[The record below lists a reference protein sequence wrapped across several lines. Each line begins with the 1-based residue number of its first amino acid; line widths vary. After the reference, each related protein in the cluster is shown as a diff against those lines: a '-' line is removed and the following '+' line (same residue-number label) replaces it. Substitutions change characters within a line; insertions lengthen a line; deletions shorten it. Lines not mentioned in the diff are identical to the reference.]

1 MKPSFLILLALTGAL
16 LAGTSHA
23 AAEADLL
30 VAYDQSHS
38 SAVGGQDN
46 ANVLALNAVA
56 GSNLINERSGTGA
69 RVRVV
74 GYYQAAQY
82 SYQRTSKGGF
92 VGWMANYDSRLSDVV
107 DAGNARG
114 ADLVTF
120 LCVTTADGAGA
131 VAQQPGR
138 YSCFDPG
145 QFWSAV
151 VAHELAGHNYGCDHR
166 GGRGK
171 PGSKTVM
178 MHNYCEGGGS
188 TPPYFYSNPNI
199 WLNSNRLI
207 GEGSCLGAAA
217 NGGDNAYLVSTAA
230 QAVADR
236 HGRVITAPNLGSV
249 TRRWLFNQAAA
260 NAPAGTTVTD
270 SISGTALATVQGSGA
285 TFTGTGLK
293 IPGGASGSGAAYLQ
307 LPGGV
312 LSGYANATV
321 EIWAKTI
328 SVQNWAR
335 LLDFNNGTA
344 NYLTLTAARG
354 TNGSAQRFESI
365 VGGSAVT
372 LDSDLPTANNALHHY
387 AIVYASTGAGTGRW
401 TWYRDGDE
409 VAYLDVSYALT
420 SFPDVNNWLGRSAY
434 GADSLAN
441 CEYSEVRISNVAMTR
456 DQVAANAALGPNHV
470 ASNVSLTADDPWG
483 GTSSFT
489 SAGGWSDGLA
499 PGAGKTYDTL
509 NRRIITPG
517 FTGNS
522 FTFAGSALKVYGGS
536 FVFGGNAGAGSATI
550 TVNNLSFQGS
560 ELLHA
565 GVGTC
570 NLAGNLNIGSEGA
583 MVRAAGGSFN
593 LSTNLS
599 GSGEMLHVNNT
610 VTLSGSNNGF
620 TGKTVVG
627 DGRFG
632 RLSIDSEARLGG
644 NPASFTAD
652 QLTLNR
658 GVLFTTSNMA
668 IDDSNRGIRIG
679 ASAGL
684 FNVAP
689 DSTLTIA
696 SPLTGTTSGDTLLT
710 APIYPNP
717 VSGMLIKENTG
728 TLVFTHPNNCH
739 VGEIII
745 NGGTLRLDGA
755 GRFNNGDTPMPVVIN
770 GTLNLNTT
778 SNQIFGGAISGA
790 GTFLKN
796 NSGTTTLSA
805 ANTFSGPVTINA
817 GTLFANAGNAAT
829 NRALSYA
836 GAITVNSGATLRSSS
851 NALFGWD
858 GTQAKPI
865 TVNAGGTLTTNA
877 ANDDV
882 NVGTITLNGGTL
894 ASGGASPAWGSWNF
908 KRVSGGKL
916 VATENSLVTAV
927 NIGLGTNNTVEVAAG
942 KTLTVSGTITDLASD
957 GVSAL
962 VKSNGT
968 GTLVL
973 SNANTYT
980 GATIINAGTLSLTGS
995 LGAASA
1001 VTIAN
1006 AAILTGT
1013 GTVNGSLSF
1022 SAGAIHAPGNPAG
1035 VQTVVGTL
1043 SYANGSR
1050 VRWTLPSNSDI
1061 TGVANRVSAG
1071 IVSVTAGAVID
1082 LILNGPSST
1091 VNLADTFWTQS
1102 HTWNVIN
1109 ASNKTGDFALGTI
1122 TADSGGRPV
1131 GDYGTFSIEQTGAA
1145 VSIVFTPTS
1154 TVVTSPTDAWRQAN
1168 FGAQWNDPAISGD
1181 HIDGDKDGMNNLLE
1195 YALGSN
1201 PNAPDAAAAPQVS
1214 TVANKL
1220 RISFHRNT
1228 EAADITISVL
1238 AADDLVGPW
1247 ATIATSTNGEA
1258 FVPVAAGASVQEQD
1272 APPLKAVQAEDIYL
1286 IPDSTHPKRFM
1297 RVDAHR

>member
-1 MKPSFLILLALTGAL
+1 MKPSFLLLASLTGSL
-16 LAGTSHA
+16 LAGHVEA

-38 SAVGGQDN
+38 SSVGGQDN

-56 GSNLINERSGTGA
+56 GSNAVNERSGTGA

-74 GYYQAAQY
+74 GYYQAAQA

-92 VGWMANYDSRLSDVV
+92 VSWMSTYDSRLSDVV

-120 LCVTTADGAGA
+120 LCVSTADGAAA
-131 VAQQPGR
+131 VAEQPGR

-145 QFWSAV
+145 QFWAAV

-166 GGRGK
+166 GGRAV

-178 MHNYCEGGGS
+178 MHNYCDGGGA

-199 WLNSNRLI
+199 WLNSNRLV
-207 GEGSCLGAAA
+207 GDTSCLGATV
-217 NGGDNAYLVSTAA
+217 NGGDNAYLISTTC
-230 QAVADR
+230 QGVADR
-236 HGRVITAPNLGSV
+236 NARVITSPNLGSV
-249 TRRWLFNQAAA
+249 TRRWSFNQAAA
-260 NAPAGTTVTD
+260 NAPTGTTVTD
-270 SISGTALATVQGSGA
+270 SVSGTALATVQGSGA

-307 LPGGV
+307 LPAGV
-312 LSGYANATV
+312 LSTYTNATI

-365 VGGSAVT
+365 VGGTAVT

-409 VAYLDVSYALT
+409 VAYLDVAYALT

-456 DQVAANAALGPNHV
+456 DQVAANARLGPNRTITS
-470 ASNVSLTADDPWG
+470 ANLTGDDAIG
-483 GTSSFT
+483 QSSFN
-489 SAGGWSDGLA
+489 AIGLWSDGAA
-499 PGAGKTYDTL
+499 PSAGKSYETFGFRL
-509 NRRIITPG
+509 RTPADG
-517 FTGNS
+517 TSRTFAGQSLKLTGGGLTWKGTGNS
-522 FTFAGSALKVYGGS
+522 TITANALTLAGTDGEVLNAGS
-536 FVFGGNAGAGSATI
+536 
-550 TVNNLSFQGS
+550 
-560 ELLHA
+560 
-565 GVGTC
+565 GTFT
-570 NLAGNLNIGSEGA
+570 LAGNLTAQADETT
-583 MVRAAGGSFN
+583 VRAANGPIN
-593 LSTNLS
+593 LTTNLS
-599 GSGEMLHVNNT
+599 GNGSLLLLNNT
-610 VTLSGSNNGF
+610 VTLSGTNTSY
-620 TGKTVVG
+620 TGKLTVG
-627 DGRFG
+627 DGRFSG
-632 RLSIDSEARLGG
+632 LSIDSEARLGP
-644 NPASFTAD
+644 NPATFTAD

-658 GVLFTTSNMA
+658 GVLFTSGNIT
-668 IDDSNRGIRIG
+668 IDDTNRGIRIG

-689 DSTLTIA
+689 NTTLTIA

-717 VSGMLIKENTG
+717 VSSMLIKENTG

-778 SNQIFGGAISGA
+778 GNQAFGGVISGA

-796 NSGTTTLSA
+796 NTGTTTLFA

-817 GTLFANAGNAAT
+817 GTLFANAANAAT

-858 GTQAKPI
+858 GTQAKPV
-865 TVNAGGTLTTNA
+865 TVNAGATMTTNA

-908 KRVSGGKL
+908 KRVTGGKI
-916 VATENSLVTAV
+916 VATDNSLVTAI
-927 NIGLGTNNTVEVAAG
+927 NIGLGTNNTVEVAAN
-942 KTLTVSGTITDLASD
+942 KTLTVSGTITDLTSE

-980 GATIINAGTLSLTGS
+980 GVTTINAGTLNLTGS
-995 LGAASA
+995 LAAGSA
-1001 VTIAN
+1001 VTVAN
-1006 AAILTGT
+1006 SATLTGT

-1022 SAGAIHAPGNPAG
+1022 ATGAIHAPGNPTG
-1035 VQTVVGTL
+1035 TQTVVGTL
-1043 SYANGSR
+1043 AYANGAR
-1050 VRWTLPSNSDI
+1050 VRWSLPSNSDT
-1061 TGVANRVSAG
+1061 TGIANRTAASTVN
-1071 IVSVTAGAVID
+1071 VTAGAVID
-1082 LILNGPSST
+1082 LVLNGAGST
-1091 VNLADTFWTQS
+1091 VNFTDTFWTQQRI
-1102 HTWNVIN
+1102 WNVMS
-1109 ASNKTGDFALGTI
+1109 ASNKTGDFTLGTV
-1122 TADSGGRPV
+1122 TTDAGSRPA
-1131 GDYGTFSIEQTGAA
+1131 GDYGTFSLQQSATS
-1145 VSIVFTPTS
+1145 VSIVFTPTPP
-1154 TVVTSPTDAWRQAN
+1154 VVTSPTDLWRQAN
-1168 FGAQWNDPAISGD
+1168 FGAQWTNPAISGD
-1181 HIDGDKDGMNNLLE
+1181 DIDGDKDGLNNLLE
-1195 YALGSN
+1195 YALGSD
-1201 PNAPDAAAAPQVS
+1201 PNNADASIAPQASQVG
-1214 TVANKL
+1214 NKL
-1220 RISFHRNT
+1220 RIAFHRNT
-1228 EAADITISVL
+1228 EASDITITVV
-1238 AADDLVGPW
+1238 AADQLAGPW
-1247 ATIATSTNGEA
+1247 TAIATSTNGAA
-1258 FVPVAAGASVQEQD
+1258 FVPVAGATVQEQGN
-1272 APPLKAVQAEDIYL
+1272 PPLKSVQAEDIYL
-1286 IPDSTHPKRFM
+1286 IPDPAHPKRFLQLE
-1297 RVDAHR
+1297 VHR